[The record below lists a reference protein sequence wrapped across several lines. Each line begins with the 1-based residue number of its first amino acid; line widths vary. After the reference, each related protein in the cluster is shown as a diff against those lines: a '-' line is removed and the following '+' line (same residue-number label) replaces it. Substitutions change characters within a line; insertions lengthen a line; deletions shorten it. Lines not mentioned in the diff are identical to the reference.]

1 MGILDG
7 RVAVVTGASKGIGR
21 VISQMFASE
30 GARVVCAARS
40 RDLVEETASAIKQAG
55 GDAIAV
61 VADVS
66 REDDAKQLMLRAADA
81 YGRLDTLVNNAGDG
95 GPTKPVQDY
104 AVEDW
109 FYTLN
114 SCLTSSYLCARF
126 AVPHMIQAGRGA
138 IVNISSM
145 AGRRGRAFRGGG
157 CAAKAGEGGLTYG
170 LALELGRHNITVNA
184 VLPGAVEG
192 DRIDRVI
199 AGQAE
204 VRGISVEQQRKAFV
218 DRSPLKR
225 MATAEDIARAAA
237 FLCSDHARSISGQC
251 LPVNSGERA
260 SLMGAGGWAG
270 GWWLEAGGWD

>member
-1 MGILDG
+1 MGLLNG

-21 VISQMFASE
+21 VISQVFASE
-30 GARVVCAARS
+30 GARVICAARS
-40 RDLVEETASAIKQAG
+40 RELVEETVASIREAG
-55 GDAIAV
+55 GEAAAMT
-61 VADVS
+61 ADVS
-66 REDDAKQLMLRAADA
+66 RDDDVRQLMQRTVDT
-81 YGRLDTLVNNAGDG
+81 YGGLDTLVNNAGDG

-104 AVEDW
+104 PTDDW
-109 FYTLN
+109 YYTLN
-114 SCLTSSYLCARF
+114 SCLTSSYLCVRF
-126 AVPHMIQAGRGA
+126 AVPFMIQAGRGA

-145 AGRRGRAFRGGG
+145 AGRRGLAYRVGY
-157 CAAKAGEGGLTYG
+157 CASKAGQVGMTYG

-237 FLCSDHARSISGQC
+237 FLCSDHARNISGQC
-251 LPVNSGERA
+251 LPVNSGEPA
-260 SLMGAGGWAG
+260 S
-270 GWWLEAGGWD
+270 